1 MKPIVIK
8 RDGCQVPF
16 DEQRIKEAVV
26 RAARAAGVDDTDYC
40 ATVARVVAMQMADLE
55 RVDIH
60 VIQNAVENQLMAGNY
75 KQLARA
81 YIEYRHDLTYL
92 VNNVAVLIRKSVAWL
107 SKAMPLC

>member
-60 VIQNAVENQLMAGNY
+60 VIQNAVE
-75 KQLARA
+75 
-81 YIEYRHDLTYL
+81 T
-92 VNNVAVLIRKSVAWL
+92 S
-107 SKAMPLC
+107 